1 MMDQYPKQHGRMV
14 RFALPGAALLLLLSG
29 CGGGSSDSASTTTP
43 GTGTTNPP
51 VVSPVWQAGV
61 YAPEEQLVAQCAAPR
76 SGIDPYSQQP
86 YPDKA
91 GTSLHE
97 KLWLRSWS
105 QRTYL
110 WYRELP
116 DRDPAGYSVADYFNL
131 LRTTALTDSG
141 AAKDNFHFFESTA
154 SYKQRTQGGV
164 EAGYGI
170 EWSIVDGRP
179 PRKIYIAYTEPGSPA
194 AQQGLSRGAMLL
206 EVNAVDVVNDN
217 TEAGVAQINA
227 ALYPAQLGQSSQM
240 TFLKADGSRV
250 NLSMQSAQVAATPVQ
265 NVKVIQSPAGKVGYL
280 QFNSHIALAQP
291 LLIDAFNL
299 FREQGVQE
307 LVLDIRYNGGGL
319 LALASQLGYMVAGPN
334 VIQNRIFEKTMF
346 NDKYPNTDPVTGRA
360 LQPMPFY
367 NRAIDYQNSQFT
379 NQTLPNL
386 TLKRVFVL
394 TTDSTCS
401 ASEAL
406 MNALR
411 GVDLEVIQIG
421 NKTCGKPYG
430 FYPTDNCGTTYFSIQ
445 FSGVNAKNFGEFAD
459 GFNPTP
465 APQFAADVKGC
476 VVKDDFTAQLG
487 DSKEKLLS
495 AALNYMTS
503 QSCPAP
509 ALSAADNSKTEAL
522 RQQKGLSVLMKDPR
536 QQAILL
542 ENKLQQPLLPE
553 QL

>member
-1 MMDQYPKQHGRMV
+1 MDQTQKKQCSKV
-14 RFALPGAALLLLLSG
+14 RLICSALTMLVLTA
-29 CGGGSSDSASTTTP
+29 CGGGGDSGNTTTP
-43 GTGTTNPP
+43 GGGTGNPP
-51 VVSPVWQAGV
+51 ATTPVWQAGV
-61 YAPEEQLVAQCAAPR
+61 YAPESQYQAQCAAPR

-91 GTSLHE
+91 GSALHE

-105 QRTYL
+105 NRTYL

-116 DRDPAGYSVADYFNL
+116 DPDPTSYSVADYFKL

-141 AAKDNFHFFESTA
+141 AAKDNYHFSEATA
-154 SYKQRTQGGV
+154 SYLQRTQGGV

-170 EWSIVDGRP
+170 EWSIAASRP

-194 AQQGLSRGAMLL
+194 AQQGLSRGAMLV
-206 EVNAVDVVNDN
+206 EANGVDVVNDN
-217 TEAGVAQINA
+217 TQAGVDLINA
-227 ALYPAQLGQSSQM
+227 ALFPRQLGQSSQM
-240 TFLKADGSRV
+240 TFVKTDGSRV
-250 NLSMQSAQVAATPVQ
+250 NLTMQSAQVPTTPVQ
-265 NVKVIQSPAGKVGYL
+265 NVKVLQTPAGKVGYL

-291 LLIDAFNL
+291 LLIDAFTQ
-299 FREQGVQE
+299 FRDQGVQE

-334 VIQNRIFEKTMF
+334 VIQNRIFEKNTF

-367 NRAIDYQNSQFT
+367 NRGIDYQQGQFT

-394 TTDSTCS
+394 TTDGTCS

-406 MNALR
+406 MNGLR

-421 NKTCGKPYG
+421 GKTCGKPYG
-430 FYPTDNCGTTYFSIQ
+430 FYPTDNCGTTYFTIQ

-459 GFNPTP
+459 GFRPTP
-465 APQFAADVKGC
+465 APQFGADVKGC
-476 VVKDDFTAQLG
+476 PLADDFSNQLG
-487 DSKEKLLS
+487 DPKERLLG
-495 AALNYMTS
+495 AALSYMTS
-503 QSCPAP
+503 LSCPP
-509 ALSAADNSKTEAL
+509 ASLSTATAETTQA
-522 RQQKGLSVLMKDPR
+522 QQQNGLPVLTKDPR
-536 QQAILL
+536 HEAVIL
-542 ENKLQQPLLPE
+542 ENKLRQPVLPE

>member
-1 MMDQYPKQHGRMV
+1 MMMDQKQQHRQTRLISSV
-14 RFALPGAALLLLLSG
+14 LVLLLLSA
-29 CGGGSSDSASTTTP
+29 CGGGGDSGNVTP
-43 GTGTTNPP
+43 PGNGTANPP
-51 VVSPVWQAGV
+51 AAGPVWQAGV
-61 YAPEEQLVAQCAAPR
+61 YAAESQYQAQCAAPR
-76 SGIDPYSQQP
+76 SGINPYSQQP

-91 GTSLHE
+91 GSALHE

-105 QRTYL
+105 NRTYL

-116 DRDPAGYSVADYFNL
+116 DRDPAGYSVTDYFKL

-141 AAKDNFHFFESTA
+141 AAKDNFHFSEATA
-154 SYKQRTQGGV
+154 SYLQRTQGGV

-170 EWSIVDGRP
+170 EWRIVEGRP

-194 AQQGLSRGAMLL
+194 ALQGLRRGAMLV
-206 EVNAVDVVNDN
+206 EANGVDVVNDN
-217 TEAGVAQINA
+217 TQAGVDLINA
-227 ALYPAQLGQSSQM
+227 ALFPAQLGQSSQM
-240 TFLKADGSRV
+240 TFVKTDGSRV
-250 NLSMQSAQVAATPVQ
+250 NLTMQSAQVASTPVL
-265 NVKVIQSPAGKVGYL
+265 NVKVLQTPAGKVGYL

-291 LLIDAFNL
+291 LLIDAFTQ
-299 FREQGVQE
+299 FRDQAVQE

-367 NRAIDYQNSQFT
+367 NRGIDYQLSQFT

-401 ASEAL
+401 ASEAF

-421 NKTCGKPYG
+421 GKTCGKPYG
-430 FYPTDNCGTTYFSIQ
+430 FYPTDNCGTTYFTIQ
-445 FSGVNAKNFGEFAD
+445 FSGVNAKNFGDFAD
-459 GFNPTP
+459 GFRPTP

-476 VVKDDFTAQLG
+476 PVSDDLNAELG
-487 DSKEKLLS
+487 DPNEKLLG

-503 QSCPAP
+503 LSCPA
-509 ALSAADNSKTEAL
+509 ASLSSAAADKTQAL
-522 RQQKGLSVLMKDPR
+522 RQSEGLSVLTKDPR
-536 QQAILL
+536 KEAFILD
-542 ENKLQQPLLPE
+542 NKLHQPLLPE